1 MLLTKK
7 QLNLHHTA
15 STDDSRPVLT
25 QIYVRKIGDEIVA
38 VSTDSYIL
46 AEVREKAQSV
56 EDYPNVTPDVPNDS
70 TIESAFVQADV
81 AKKILPMIPKKTV
94 LPVLTMALL
103 QKNELVTTDLDK
115 TTKFITHEQEGK
127 YPDYEKL
134 IPEPAEF
141 SVTVNPAY
149 LKKMLEVFKDE
160 QSVTIEFGKGKLDPV
175 VLRGGSAG
183 TKITGVVMPLRS

>member
-15 STDDSRPVLT
+15 SKDDSRPVLT
-25 QIYVRKIGDEIVA
+25 QLYVRKIGEEIVA
-38 VSTDSYIL
+38 VSTDSYVL
-46 AEVREKAQSV
+46 AEVREPAQPV
-56 EDYPNVTPDVPNDS
+56 DDYPNVTPDQPNDAS
-70 TIESAFVQADV
+70 IESAFVQADV
-81 AKKILPMIPKKTV
+81 AKKILPMIPKKTL
-94 LPVLTMALL
+94 LPILTMALL

-127 YPDYEKL
+127 YPEYEKL
-134 IPEPAEF
+134 IPAPAEF
-141 SVTVNPAY
+141 SVTIDPAK
-149 LKKMLEVFKDE
+149 LKQVLEVFKDE
-160 QSVTIEFGKGKLDPV
+160 RSLTIEFGKDKMSPV